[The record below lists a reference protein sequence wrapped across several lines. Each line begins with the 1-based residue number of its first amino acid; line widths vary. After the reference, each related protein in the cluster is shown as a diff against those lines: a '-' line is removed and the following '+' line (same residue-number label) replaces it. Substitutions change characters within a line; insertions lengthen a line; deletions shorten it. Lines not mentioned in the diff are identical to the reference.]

1 MAGVIPARQAVTAK
15 THRKKAMVSASELC
29 QMGLCERLVLFDN
42 IYGKRTSQ
50 HQQEAIER
58 GRTEHERF
66 FREGVQRQPDVETSL
81 AKPWCFCASLAWGSD
96 AGETV
101 LLRKFRDR
109 LLRRSSAGRWLIA
122 LYYRTA
128 PGLCRHL
135 EGHPR
140 VIRMLRW
147 GLAPALWIARAALAI
162 QGRTGPR

>member
-1 MAGVIPARQAVTAK
+1 MTVTMKTRRRKAV
-15 THRKKAMVSASELC
+15 VSASELAR
-29 QMGLCERLVLFDN
+29 MGVCERLILFEAV
-42 IYGKRTSQ
+42 YGKRTSRS
-50 HQQEAIER
+50 QQEVIER
-58 GRTEHERF
+58 GRAEHSRF
-66 FREGVQRQPDVETSL
+66 FRTGVRSQPETRTSL

-128 PGLCRHL
+128 PGLCGRL

-140 VIRMLRW
+140 AIRMLRW
-147 GLAPALWIARAALAI
+147 GLAPALWIAKATLAI
-162 QGRTGPR
+162 QERTGPR